1 MRKYTILAAFIAS
14 IITVSSCKY
23 MSKEPSNEVNA
34 ANNEKLSTELKK
46 AYPSLN
52 QAYIGA
58 AVIDFHDIT
67 VNLGDKELY
76 NMSEAQQQEAAKNI
90 AQIVYNIY
98 DANNYL
104 DKGTLILTE
113 SETEMPNASMP
124 SKTYDLHLAEIVK
137 EHEK

>member
-1 MRKYTILAAFIAS
+1 
-14 IITVSSCKY
+14 
-23 MSKEPSNEVNA
+23 MSKEPSNEVNN
-34 ANNEKLSTELKK
+34 ANNEKLRTELKK
-46 AYPSLN
+46 VYPSLN
-52 QAYIGA
+52 HAYIGA

-76 NMSEAQQQEAAKNI
+76 NMTDTQQQEAAKNI

-113 SETEMPNASMP
+113 SETEMPNASMS
-124 SKTYDLHLAEIVK
+124 SKTFDLHLAEIVK